1 MNQTWTEEIPQIQFP
16 RPYLPTYWKHK
27 PTRRTAMIFS
37 GLSERTIHSKFLP
50 DLKRRLA
57 YHPKFKTYSVSF
69 FSGN

>member
-1 MNQTWTEEIPQIQFP
+1 
-16 RPYLPTYWKHK
+16 
-27 PTRRTAMIFS
+27 MIFS